1 MLRTGIVLIVF
12 LCWSCSNKKKDESG
26 FSYEKFSGLFP
37 SEQTSYQLTD
47 AQLNNNKD
55 TTAIRSPEFSN
66 FITDSI
72 KTKLFGK
79 GARVRYIAMAKV
91 KAPKNTRYY
100 IVKASSGTKK
110 AALLLPFTNDQFDVA
125 FPFLIP
131 DTDPTTIQLS
141 TIDKSNAIIKTVTQ
155 KKSNGDIA
163 EGKDVYQYVPEAK
176 QFTLLLTNPL
186 NNTAELINPLDTLS
200 RKHKLAGDYL
210 KDKKNFI
217 SIRDGRSST
226 ELLLFIHIQKGEC
239 SGEIKGTL
247 LLTSST
253 RGVYRQSGDPCE
265 LNFQFAGN
273 TISLKEG
280 GGCGSRRGLDC
291 SFDGTYTRKKE
302 TKPKSTKK
310 KASTK

>member
-12 LCWSCSNKKKDESG
+12 LCWACSNKKKDESG

-47 AQLNNNKD
+47 AELNNNKD

-91 KAPKNTRYY
+91 KAPKNTSYY

-110 AALLLPFTNDQFDVA
+110 AALLLPFTNDQFDGA
-125 FPFLIP
+125 FSFLIP
-131 DTDPTTIQLS
+131 DSDPTTTQLS

-155 KKSNGDIA
+155 KKSNGDVA

-186 NNTAELINPLDTLS
+186 NNAAELINPLDTLS
-200 RKHKLAGDYL
+200 RKHRLAGDYL

-226 ELLLFIHIQKGEC
+226 ELLLFVHIQKGEC

-247 LLTSST
+247 LLASST

-273 TISLKEG
+273 SISLKEG

-291 SFDGTYTRKKE
+291 SFDGTYIRKKE

-310 KASTK
+310 RASTK

>member
-12 LCWSCSNKKKDESG
+12 LCWACSNKKKDESG

-47 AQLNNNKD
+47 AELNNNKD

-91 KAPKNTRYY
+91 KAPKNTSYY

-110 AALLLPFTNDQFDVA
+110 AALLLPFTNDQFDGA
-125 FPFLIP
+125 FSFLIP
-131 DTDPTTIQLS
+131 DSDPTTTQLS

-155 KKSNGDIA
+155 KKSNGDVA

-186 NNTAELINPLDTLS
+186 NNAAELINPLDTLS
-200 RKHKLAGDYL
+200 RKHRLAGDYL

-226 ELLLFIHIQKGEC
+226 ELLLFVHIQKGEC

-247 LLTSST
+247 LLASST

-273 TISLKEG
+273 SISLKEG

-310 KASTK
+310 RASTK